1 MDLNISP
8 KQVAAAEE
16 QYARLKP
23 TIEAKYPGQ
32 FIVIDPVS
40 KEYWVS
46 PFLADA
52 FRAGKNKLPDRLFYS
67 FKIGSETTTR
77 MG

>member
-1 MDLNISP
+1 MDLTISP

-23 TIEAKYPGQ
+23 TIGAKYPGQ

-40 KEYWVS
+40 KEYWIA

-52 FRAGKNKLPDRLFYS
+52 FRMAKLKYPDKLFYS
-67 FKIGSETTTR
+67 FKIGEETTLR
-77 MG
+77 MS